1 MVIKMAFKK
10 YWHLIIITVTLVAVQ
25 AIISLYLPDLMSK
38 IVDKGITRGDVDYI
52 WSIGGKMLLVSL
64 ISVIAAV
71 IASYTSSIVSMGL
84 GRDLR
89 NSVFEKVSSFSL
101 EEMNKFSTSSCIK

>member
-38 IVDKGITRGDVDYI
+38 IVST
-52 WSIGGKMLLVSL
+52 
-64 ISVIAAV
+64 
-71 IASYTSSIVSMGL
+71 
-84 GRDLR
+84 
-89 NSVFEKVSSFSL
+89 KVSH
-101 EEMNKFSTSSCIK
+101 EETWIIFGVLAVKCCLFR